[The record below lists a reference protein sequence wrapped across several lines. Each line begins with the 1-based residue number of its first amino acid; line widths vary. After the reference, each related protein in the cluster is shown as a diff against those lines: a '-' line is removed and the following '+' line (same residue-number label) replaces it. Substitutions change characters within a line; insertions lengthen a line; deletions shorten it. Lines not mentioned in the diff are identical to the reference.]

1 MVAPLLDLRAGLAG
15 DELPAAEGACGI
27 PGRGPLDA
35 VPFLLFI
42 FFRYFFT
49 FTLFLMINPPML
61 GSLFQP

>member
-15 DELPAAEGACGI
+15 DELPAAEGARGV

-42 FFRYFFT
+42 FFIYF
-49 FTLFLMINPPML
+49 LL
-61 GSLFQP
+61 SLFFL